1 MSHASILDT
10 IGNTPIVQLQ
20 RLAPPGV
27 EIHVKVESFNP
38 VGSDKYRLALAVVIA
53 RLWQAKL

>member
-20 RLAPPGV
+20 RLALPGV
-27 EIHVKVESFNP
+27 EIHVKVE
-38 VGSDKYRLALAVVIA
+38 
-53 RLWQAKL
+53 